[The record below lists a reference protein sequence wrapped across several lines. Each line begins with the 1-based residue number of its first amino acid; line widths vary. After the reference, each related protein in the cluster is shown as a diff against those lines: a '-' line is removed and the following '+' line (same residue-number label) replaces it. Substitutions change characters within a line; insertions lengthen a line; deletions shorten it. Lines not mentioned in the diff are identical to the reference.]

1 MGDSMGKVYR
11 DVVNHEYSS
20 QSIECGKDNSS
31 EKKKDYEIAINQDG
45 NLLLH
50 LIRIVKFYNPKK
62 TEDSL
67 GDDKTTTKHKKS
79 SSGDDEKNDKS
90 KWSLD
95 ISNIHKNKKND
106 SDDSEYFF
114 FVAISRINIDEDMKQ
129 EKDKKDDKK
138 KRDYENGYL
147 SKMQFKPLFDHNDK
161 SVETIISVRPNDNF
175 DSFKLNEKFEKF
187 EYPPSTK
194 RELKNWYTSKNTNCM
209 ERLLSCIYD
218 KYFLVTQY
226 KNDVQ
231 SLEVYNLEKMELETT
246 AKRVENKDE
255 FIEQI
260 YSLEFIEN
268 DEKLLIIGKSLEGGL
283 KFIIWD
289 LYDTGKVESIKLD
302 NFPSIENLDTRLAR
316 TSGNILQIDNDG
328 NVSSILKKVENKLK
342 EQKSENEVV
351 VKKEELEYLIDK
363 KHIIYYCDKKH
374 KNFKPIVDEKEPWV
388 LDEYDRQSYC
398 IYQNKNGD
406 ETETLQL
413 IVGRSTVQIWHQ
425 IQDDGEPFLEYIW
438 SNRIPV
444 KQESD
449 ETKLKVEDFKYG
461 FKYGSNKGLHEG
473 LHEKLDD
480 FHLKVYWYE
489 RKEENENSKK
499 DEHEIDD
506 EDKDDSVMERKVK
519 VINRKDI
526 IEKYHIVRHACKAL
540 EHLNKRYK
548 SKRLADNYVRVHKY
562 EEIISYIKHIV
573 WRFAK
578 HEPENFKLLDVR
590 YNIMKNL
597 ILSDCDQLINFILFG
612 DDDNEDRNGK
622 VCKFLTKG
630 DLDFEGKDWIK
641 ENESLEPKNNMELA
655 IYHCKDR
662 ELKDTLIIAYLLEY
676 YSNHATDSAGWM
688 CTVSKAIPFLFKYN
702 YDDYAR
708 KLFFKECFANQ
719 DHFSAQDPKEIIP
732 TEYRERRNHNI
743 KFRAFRPIAKLKSD
757 KDELYSRI
765 MIKFKSFKN
774 YIIKMYENFDND
786 LGKSP
791 LALRVFP
798 LPSFTISDIKKE
810 DNYNWKIIIKNLFWF
825 IFMPRL
831 YKIGRNGRNKLSPF
845 SRMILYENND
855 DIYDNP
861 ATEATKD
868 STYSGNAT
876 NISTNET
883 FNIELK
889 SDFDPTSRDNPF
901 TSFSEAIIATYFWI
915 GGNLVQR
922 DQFDYWVG
930 VYEKAD
936 TKGRQ
941 TLLRYQANHIADY
954 EALQHIHFWKH
965 EHDPKYIYYFGP
977 IYGELKEKST
987 FTNRILNEGVKN
999 YDEYSIWN
1007 W

>member
-1 MGDSMGKVYR
+1 
-11 DVVNHEYSS
+11 
-20 QSIECGKDNSS
+20 
-31 EKKKDYEIAINQDG
+31 
-45 NLLLH
+45 
-50 LIRIVKFYNPKK
+50 
-62 TEDSL
+62 
-67 GDDKTTTKHKKS
+67 
-79 SSGDDEKNDKS
+79 
-90 KWSLD
+90 
-95 ISNIHKNKKND
+95 
-106 SDDSEYFF
+106 
-114 FVAISRINIDEDMKQ
+114 
-129 EKDKKDDKK
+129 
-138 KRDYENGYL
+138 
-147 SKMQFKPLFDHNDK
+147 
-161 SVETIISVRPNDNF
+161 
-175 DSFKLNEKFEKF
+175 
-187 EYPPSTK
+187 
-194 RELKNWYTSKNTNCM
+194 
-209 ERLLSCIYD
+209 
-218 KYFLVTQY
+218 
-226 KNDVQ
+226 
-231 SLEVYNLEKMELETT
+231 MELETT

-255 FIEQI
+255 FVNHYYSEIISISRLQLCFTRGINIIKLYYIENGLQIASKKFDEIEQI

-438 SNRIPV
+438 SNRI
-444 KQESD
+444 S
-449 ETKLKVEDFKYG
+449 
-461 FKYGSNKGLHEG
+461 
-473 LHEKLDD
+473 
-480 FHLKVYWYE
+480 VYWYE

-499 DEHEIDD
+499 DKHEIDD

-526 IEKYHIVRHACKAL
+526 IEKYHIVRHVCKVL

-590 YNIMKNL
+590 YNIMKNK
-597 ILSDCDQLINFILFG
+597 
-612 DDDNEDRNGK
+612 NGK
-622 VCKFLTKG
+622 VCKVCKEKKENEIEENENENEEKEKEKRQRQVAIRHIPRNKLWLGKKFLMKG

-662 ELKDTLIIAYLLEY
+662 ELKDTIIIAYLLEY

-688 CTVSKAIPFLFKYN
+688 CTVSKAIPLLFKYN

-719 DHFSAQDPKEIIP
+719 DHFSAQDPNEIIP

-757 KDELYSRI
+757 KDEFDSRI
-765 MIKFKSFKN
+765 MIKLKFFKN

-791 LALRVFP
+791 LALRVVP
-798 LPSFTISDIKKE
+798 LPSFTISDIK
-810 DNYNWKIIIKNLFWF
+810 
-825 IFMPRL
+825 R
-831 YKIGRNGRNKLSPF
+831 
-845 SRMILYENND
+845 
-855 DIYDNP
+855 
-861 ATEATKD
+861 
-868 STYSGNAT
+868 
-876 NISTNET
+876 
-883 FNIELK
+883 
-889 SDFDPTSRDNPF
+889 
-901 TSFSEAIIATYFWI
+901 
-915 GGNLVQR
+915 
-922 DQFDYWVG
+922 
-930 VYEKAD
+930 
-936 TKGRQ
+936 
-941 TLLRYQANHIADY
+941 
-954 EALQHIHFWKH
+954 
-965 EHDPKYIYYFGP
+965 
-977 IYGELKEKST
+977 
-987 FTNRILNEGVKN
+987 
-999 YDEYSIWN
+999 
-1007 W
+1007 

>member
-1 MGDSMGKVYR
+1 
-11 DVVNHEYSS
+11 
-20 QSIECGKDNSS
+20 
-31 EKKKDYEIAINQDG
+31 
-45 NLLLH
+45 
-50 LIRIVKFYNPKK
+50 
-62 TEDSL
+62 
-67 GDDKTTTKHKKS
+67 
-79 SSGDDEKNDKS
+79 
-90 KWSLD
+90 
-95 ISNIHKNKKND
+95 
-106 SDDSEYFF
+106 
-114 FVAISRINIDEDMKQ
+114 
-129 EKDKKDDKK
+129 
-138 KRDYENGYL
+138 
-147 SKMQFKPLFDHNDK
+147 
-161 SVETIISVRPNDNF
+161 
-175 DSFKLNEKFEKF
+175 
-187 EYPPSTK
+187 
-194 RELKNWYTSKNTNCM
+194 
-209 ERLLSCIYD
+209 
-218 KYFLVTQY
+218 
-226 KNDVQ
+226 
-231 SLEVYNLEKMELETT
+231 
-246 AKRVENKDE
+246 
-255 FIEQI
+255 
-260 YSLEFIEN
+260 
-268 DEKLLIIGKSLEGGL
+268 
-283 KFIIWD
+283 
-289 LYDTGKVESIKLD
+289 ESIKLD

-374 KNFKPIVDEKEPWV
+374 KNFRPIVDEKEPWV

-425 IQDDGEPFLEYIW
+425 IQDDGKKNKDDLPNKGEPFFEYIW
-438 SNRIPV
+438 SNRISV

-449 ETKLKVEDFKYG
+449 ETKLKVED

-506 EDKDDSVMERKVK
+506 EDKDDSVIERKVK

-548 SKRLADNYVRVHKY
+548 SKHLADNYVRVHKY

-573 WRFAK
+573 WRFARY
-578 HEPENFKLLDVR
+578 EPENFKLLDVR

-622 VCKFLTKG
+622 VCKVCKEKKENEKEENENEGKEKEKIQRQVAIRHIPRNKLWLGKKFLTK
-630 DLDFEGKDWIK
+630 
-641 ENESLEPKNNMELA
+641 ELA

-702 YDDYAR
+702 Y
-708 KLFFKECFANQ
+708 
-719 DHFSAQDPKEIIP
+719 AQDPKEIIP
-732 TEYRERRNHNI
+732 TEYQERRNHNI
-743 KFRAFRPIAKLKSD
+743 KFRAFRPIAKLKFD

-765 MIKFKSFKN
+765 MIKLKSFKN

-855 DIYDNP
+855 DIYDKP
-861 ATEATKD
+861 ATEAYYLAIYQFTTEIIQLIYCGFKKYIGEIFNIFDVISIILSVTVMSIMLKSFQFSGGFESVKEIDGRLIVGIPFSIFLLWIELLNFLSPPNTRFVSLRNPTNIKTKD

-901 TSFSEAIIATYFWI
+901 TSFSEAIIATYF
-915 GGNLVQR
+915 
-922 DQFDYWVG
+922 
-930 VYEKAD
+930 
-936 TKGRQ
+936 
-941 TLLRYQANHIADY
+941 
-954 EALQHIHFWKH
+954 
-965 EHDPKYIYYFGP
+965 
-977 IYGELKEKST
+977 
-987 FTNRILNEGVKN
+987 
-999 YDEYSIWN
+999 
-1007 W
+1007 

>member
-1 MGDSMGKVYR
+1 M
-11 DVVNHEYSS
+11 
-20 QSIECGKDNSS
+20 
-31 EKKKDYEIAINQDG
+31 KKKYDLSGVTCYYSNNISGICR
-45 NLLLH
+45 
-50 LIRIVKFYNPKK
+50 LIEVSN
-62 TEDSL
+62 E
-67 GDDKTTTKHKKS
+67 
-79 SSGDDEKNDKS
+79 NDQPS
-90 KWSLD
+90 
-95 ISNIHKNKKND
+95 ND
-106 SDDSEYFF
+106 SQLKR
-114 FVAISRINIDEDMKQ
+114 FVILNFHGIYNFA
-129 EKDKKDDKK
+129 
-138 KRDYENGYL
+138 L
-147 SKMQFKPLFDHNDK
+147 K
-161 SVETIISVRPNDNF
+161 SLNKVRPNDNF

-255 FIEQI
+255 FVNHY
-260 YSLEFIEN
+260 YSEIISISRLQLCFTRGINIIKLYYIEN
-268 DEKLLIIGKSLEGGL
+268 GKSLEGGL

-425 IQDDGEPFLEYIW
+425 IQDD
-438 SNRIPV
+438 
-444 KQESD
+444 ESD

-622 VCKFLTKG
+622 VCKVCKEKKENEKEENENEGKEKEKIQRQVAIRHIPRNKLWLGKKFLTKG

-861 ATEATKD
+861 ATEAVIDFRCQKERNFFFLFL
-868 STYSGNAT
+868 SICYFFRLFW
-876 NISTNET
+876 ISYVKEIDGRLIVGIP
-883 FNIELK
+883 FSIFLLWIELI
-889 SDFDPTSRDNPF
+889 F
-901 TSFSEAIIATYFWI
+901 Y
-915 GGNLVQR
+915 L
-922 DQFDYWVG
+922 
-930 VYEKAD
+930 
-936 TKGRQ
+936 RQ
-941 TLLRYQANHIADY
+941 IPGLCHLEI
-954 EALQHIHFWKH
+954 L
-965 EHDPKYIYYFGP
+965 
-977 IYGELKEKST
+977 
-987 FTNRILNEGVKN
+987 RILRLKIPRTVEMLQIFQQMRRLILSLNPILILLLEIIHLHLFQKQ
-999 YDEYSIWN
+999 
-1007 W
+1007 

>member
-1 MGDSMGKVYR
+1 M
-11 DVVNHEYSS
+11 
-20 QSIECGKDNSS
+20 
-31 EKKKDYEIAINQDG
+31 KKKYDLSGVTCYYSNNISGICR
-45 NLLLH
+45 
-50 LIRIVKFYNPKK
+50 LIEVSN
-62 TEDSL
+62 E
-67 GDDKTTTKHKKS
+67 
-79 SSGDDEKNDKS
+79 NDQPS
-90 KWSLD
+90 
-95 ISNIHKNKKND
+95 ND
-106 SDDSEYFF
+106 S
-114 FVAISRINIDEDMKQ
+114 Q
-129 EKDKKDDKK
+129 L
-138 KRDYENGYL
+138 KR
-147 SKMQFKPLFDHNDK
+147 F
-161 SVETIISVRPNDNF
+161 VRPNDNF

-194 RELKNWYTSKNTNCM
+194 RELKNC
-209 ERLLSCIYD
+209 RLQLCFTRGINIIKLY
-218 KYFLVTQY
+218 YI
-226 KNDVQ
+226 
-231 SLEVYNLEKMELETT
+231 
-246 AKRVENKDE
+246 ENGLQIALKKFDE
-255 FIEQI
+255 IEQI

-289 LYDTGKVESIKLD
+289 LYDTVIASSLAFTNVNKWKRLD

-374 KNFKPIVDEKEPWV
+374 KNFRPIVDEKEPWV

-425 IQDDGEPFLEYIW
+425 IQDDGKKNKDDLPNKGEPFFEYIW
-438 SNRIPV
+438 SNRISV

-449 ETKLKVEDFKYG
+449 ETKLKVED

-506 EDKDDSVMERKVK
+506 EDKDDSVIERKVK

-548 SKRLADNYVRVHKY
+548 SKHLADNYVRVHKY

-573 WRFAK
+573 WRFARY
-578 HEPENFKLLDVR
+578 EPENFKLLDVR

-622 VCKFLTKG
+622 VCKVCKEKKENEKEENENEGKEKEKIQRQVAIRHIPRNKLWLGKKFLTK
-630 DLDFEGKDWIK
+630 
-641 ENESLEPKNNMELA
+641 ELA

-719 DHFSAQDPKEIIP
+719 DYFLS
-732 TEYRERRNHNI
+732 
-743 KFRAFRPIAKLKSD
+743 
-757 KDELYSRI
+757 SR
-765 MIKFKSFKN
+765 S
-774 YIIKMYENFDND
+774 
-786 LGKSP
+786 
-791 LALRVFP
+791 
-798 LPSFTISDIKKE
+798 
-810 DNYNWKIIIKNLFWF
+810 
-825 IFMPRL
+825 
-831 YKIGRNGRNKLSPF
+831 
-845 SRMILYENND
+845 
-855 DIYDNP
+855 
-861 ATEATKD
+861 
-868 STYSGNAT
+868 
-876 NISTNET
+876 
-883 FNIELK
+883 
-889 SDFDPTSRDNPF
+889 
-901 TSFSEAIIATYFWI
+901 
-915 GGNLVQR
+915 
-922 DQFDYWVG
+922 
-930 VYEKAD
+930 
-936 TKGRQ
+936 
-941 TLLRYQANHIADY
+941 
-954 EALQHIHFWKH
+954 
-965 EHDPKYIYYFGP
+965 
-977 IYGELKEKST
+977 
-987 FTNRILNEGVKN
+987 
-999 YDEYSIWN
+999 
-1007 W
+1007 